1 MEKPEEVV
9 QSWRNHVAVGVGIL
23 FSLFHCW
30 NAYAGT
36 FPGQQLT
43 TIHLTGT
50 LIIGFLLK
58 PAWQG
63 RRALEAGFSAVLAI
77 LAPVTGVYLFNAYN
91 TYS

>member
-1 MEKPEEVV
+1 MEKPDEAV
-9 QSWRNHVAVGVGIL
+9 QSWRNHVAYGVGIL

-58 PAWQG
+58 PN
-63 RRALEAGFSAVLAI
+63 RFPLIICSSS
-77 LAPVTGVYLFNAYN
+77 APVYYMAQPSPGPTV
-91 TYS
+91 